1 MSQPNLVCSFDLIPG
16 LVIDLLGAP
25 AIVLDNQRNSDTEVA
40 TITLDR
46 EGVTHTLDVSW
57 AQAST
62 INVIGVTVDLQPD
75 NIVLFN
81 S

>member
-25 AIVLDNQRNSDTEVA
+25 AIVMDNQRDLDREVA

-46 EGVTHTLDVSW
+46 EGTTHTIDISW

-62 INVIGVTVDLQPD
+62 INVIGVTVDLEPD
-75 NIVLFN
+75 NITLFN